1 MRQESQKPMNELR
14 FTEGHVWVRS
24 EPDGAIAI
32 GITPYA
38 QDQLGDVVFVELPE
52 PGRILKQGETAAVI
66 ESVKTADEIT
76 APFNGSVVA
85 VNPLLVEAPE
95 TVNRDPM
102 GDGWFFRMRPE
113 GLDLIEGLMDQET
126 YESYITGL

>member
-1 MRQESQKPMNELR
+1 MNEFK
-14 FTEGHVWVRS
+14 FTEGHAWIRS
-24 EPDGAIAI
+24 EPDGAITV

-38 QDQLGDVVFVELPE
+38 QDQLGDVVYVELPE

-76 APFNGSVVA
+76 TPVNGSVVA

-113 GLDLIEGLMDQET
+113 GLDFIARLMDQET
-126 YESYITGL
+126 YESYIAGL